1 MTKESFNSLKK
12 GDIISQNNQYYIV
25 FEPIDEIF
33 IDTQN
38 LSDIGNKNEF
48 GFIHSN
54 INYKYAEI
62 VTDKN
67 VINAIQEWLNYDD
80 CEPYSFILGYCKAK
94 DELHKTISNAPSK
107 QQ

>member
-62 VTDKN
+62 VIDKN

-80 CEPYSFILGYCKAK
+80 CEPYSFILGYCKAMINK
-94 DELHKTISNAPSK
+94 N
-107 QQ
+107 

>member
-38 LSDIGNKNEF
+38 LSDIDNKNEF

-67 VINAIQEWLNYDD
+67 VLNAIQEWLNYDD
-80 CEPYSFILGYCKAK
+80 YEPYSFILGYCKAMINK
-94 DELHKTISNAPSK
+94 INS
-107 QQ
+107 